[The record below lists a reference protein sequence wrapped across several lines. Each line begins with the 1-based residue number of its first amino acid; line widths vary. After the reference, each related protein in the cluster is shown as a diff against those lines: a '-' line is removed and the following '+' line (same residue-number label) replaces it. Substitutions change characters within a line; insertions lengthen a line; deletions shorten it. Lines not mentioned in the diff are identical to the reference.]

1 MKIAII
7 GAGLAGLYCAHE
19 LERLGVKP
27 VIFEKNGFIGEE
39 INHVTGVLNIAHRPI
54 KDMIK
59 YLKNDLDIDI
69 HPSGTIN
76 VLEHIAP
83 NKRTTIR
90 GFYGYFFKYSKDAD
104 SLKLQVFDKLKKTK
118 VYLSEVGDYETLSKE
133 FDYVVVANGNSSYA
147 QELGLWQDWL
157 NAYVRGAVILGD
169 FDPTRL
175 VMWIN
180 KEYCK
185 NGYAYM
191 TPFDEHRATIVLITT
206 DVNEKEIDRYWEL
219 FLYGE
224 NIKNPIVEEF
234 TLMHKSGLV
243 YPHVIGNLIFI
254 GNAGGGVE
262 PFLGFGHLNAA
273 TMAAAA
279 ARTIVLGL
287 DFEKQINK
295 IMNRNDQMRRFRM
308 MFNMLTNKSYNAIVT
323 GVGLPGVKQLL
334 YSTNINVA
342 KYGAMASKLILKK
355 APR

>member
-1 MKIAII
+1 MKVAII

-27 VIFEKNGFIGEE
+27 VIFEKNSFIGEE
-39 INHVTGVLNIAHRPI
+39 INHVAGVLSITHRPI
-54 KDMIK
+54 PDIVK
-59 YLKNDLDIDI
+59 YLSKENYIDI

-90 GFYGYFFKYSKDAD
+90 GFYGYLFKYSKDAD
-104 SLKLQVFDKLKKTK
+104 SLKNQIYGKLKKTK
-118 VYLSEVGDYETLSKE
+118 VYLSEIGDYEVLSKE
-133 FDYVVVANGNSSYA
+133 FDYVVVANGNTSYA
-147 QELGLWQDWL
+147 QELGLWQEWL
-157 NAYVRGAVILGD
+157 RTYVRGAVILGD

-185 NGYAYM
+185 NGYVYM
-191 TPFDEHRATIVLITT
+191 TPFNKERASIVLITT

-234 TLMHKSGLV
+234 TLSHTSGYV
-243 YPHVIGNLIFI
+243 YPHVLGNLIFI

-262 PFLGFGHLNAA
+262 PFLGFGHTNAA
-273 TMAAAA
+273 IMGAAA
-279 ARTIVLGL
+279 ARTIALGW
-287 DFEKQINK
+287 DFEKQIK
-295 IMNRNDQMRRFRM
+295 SIMDRNVQMRAFRKS
-308 MFNMLTNKSYNAIVT
+308 FNMLTNKSYNMVVT
-323 GVGLPGVKQLL
+323 GLGLPVVKQLL
-334 YSTNINVA
+334 YSTNINIA
-342 KYGAMASKLILKK
+342 KYGALASKLLIKK
-355 APR
+355 PNK

>member
-1 MKIAII
+1 MKVAII

-27 VIFEKNGFIGEE
+27 VIFEKNSFIGEQ
-39 INHVTGVLNIAHRPI
+39 INHVAAVLNISHRPVPDII
-54 KDMIK
+54 KF
-59 YLKNDLDIDI
+59 LKKDLNIDI
-69 HPSGTIN
+69 HPLRTIN

-104 SLKLQVFDKLKKTK
+104 SIKLQIYDKLKHTK

-147 QELGLWQDWL
+147 EELGLWQEWL
-157 NAYVRGAVILGD
+157 KTYVRGAVILGD
-169 FDPTRL
+169 FDPNRL
-175 VMWIN
+175 VMWVN
-180 KEYCK
+180 KDYFK
-185 NGYAYM
+185 DGYAYM
-191 TPFDEHRATIVLITT
+191 APFDKERAAIVIITT

-234 TLMHKSGLV
+234 TLEHKSGYV
-243 YPHVIGNLIFI
+243 YPHVLGNLIFI
-254 GNAGGGVE
+254 GNAGGGIE
-262 PFLGFGHLNAA
+262 PFLGFGSLNAA

-287 DFEKQINK
+287 DFEKQIKK
-295 IMNRNDQMRRFRM
+295 IMDRNLQMRQVRK
-308 MFNMLTNKSYNAIVT
+308 MFNKLDNPTYDMVVT
-323 GVGLPGVKQLL
+323 GVGLPGVRQLL
-334 YSTNINVA
+334 YSTNFNIG
-342 KYGAMASKLILKK
+342 KYGALASKLILRKSN
-355 APR
+355 R

>member
-104 SLKLQVFDKLKKTK
+104 SLKLQIFDKLKKTK

-147 QELGLWQDWL
+147 RELGLWQDWL

-191 TPFDEHRATIVLITT
+191 IPFDEHRATIVLITT

-262 PFLGFGHLNAA
+262 PFLGFGHLNAV